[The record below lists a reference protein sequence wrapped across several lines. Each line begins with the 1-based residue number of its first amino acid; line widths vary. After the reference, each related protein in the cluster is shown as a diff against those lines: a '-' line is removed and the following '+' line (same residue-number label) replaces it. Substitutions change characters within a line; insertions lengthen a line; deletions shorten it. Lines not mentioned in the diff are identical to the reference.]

1 MDSDNRYKALIQP
14 IKDIAANWDID
25 IADSLTEYLEEL
37 DNLRISIDGG
47 KSNLNFAEAALLI
60 QGSTA
65 VYSKKVEYLHQLVL
79 QSLEFITSKK
89 KTTTASGPKTA
100 AAVEDDDLLIF
111 DNDASFLLLDH
122 VVEEGRNINLKAAP
136 PNYVTTKN
144 ARTSVSGTSCH
155 PVMFFVANLT
165 VFLILS
171 RIHLLLLT
179 TTHPE
184 CPCP

>member
-1 MDSDNRYKALIQP
+1 MSDIEGRYKALIQP

-25 IADSLTEYLEEL
+25 IAESLTEYLEDL

-79 QSLEFITSKK
+79 QSLEFITNKKSSKV
-89 KTTTASGPKTA
+89 TTAQGKASKSI
-100 AAVEDDDLLIF
+100 EDDDILFL

-122 VVEEGRNINLKAAP
+122 IVEEGHNINLKASAP
-136 PNYVTTKN
+136 
-144 ARTSVSGTSCH
+144 S
-155 PVMFFVANLT
+155 NLT
-165 VFLILS
+165 SQRNS
-171 RIHLLLLT
+171 RHSVRL
-179 TTHPE
+179 
-184 CPCP
+184 

>member
-1 MDSDNRYKALIQP
+1 MSDIESRYKALIQP

-25 IADSLTEYLEEL
+25 IAESLTEYLEDL

-79 QSLEFITSKK
+79 QSLEFITNKKSNSTSTAQGKASK
-89 KTTTASGPKTA
+89 S
-100 AAVEDDDLLIF
+100 VEDDDILFL

-122 VVEEGRNINLKAAP
+122 VVEEGHNINLK
-136 PNYVTTKN
+136 
-144 ARTSVSGTSCH
+144 TSAQS
-155 PVMFFVANLT
+155 NLSNQRN
-165 VFLILS
+165 S
-171 RIHLLLLT
+171 RHSVGL
-179 TTHPE
+179 
-184 CPCP
+184 